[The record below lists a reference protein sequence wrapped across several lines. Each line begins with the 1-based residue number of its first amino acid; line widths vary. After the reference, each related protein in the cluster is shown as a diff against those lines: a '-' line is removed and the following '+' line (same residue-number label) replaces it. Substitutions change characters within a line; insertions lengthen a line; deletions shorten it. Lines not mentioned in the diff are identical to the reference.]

1 MVLFAAGGASVLDEL
16 LARLQACC
24 SGWGEVESEPGG
36 PGGLRAVWDGLTHHP
51 ERETRWGS
59 SLGLH
64 LGWSTCCLPPT
75 QACWVHGPRRWRS
88 QSRWVDGPHDGPISR
103 RPGSVEGGRIVLA
116 VLAGAQAQQEG
127 PGLELACRTE

>member
-59 SLGLH
+59 SLGLPSRLEH
-64 LGWSTCCLPPT
+64 LLPPT
-75 QACWVHGPRRWRS
+75 HPGLLGA
-88 QSRWVDGPHDGPISR
+88 
-103 RPGSVEGGRIVLA
+103 RPSKVEKPVQVGGRS
-116 VLAGAQAQQEG
+116 
-127 PGLELACRTE
+127 P